1 MKKDGL
7 ERVADGLPQT
17 IEEAAMSDVAF
28 MAQEAKNFKDFVNK
42 FFKEFKQMSKN
53 RESLKWLEDTYKS
66 INESIN
72 EDENPCWKGYEMV
85 GMKMKDGKEVPNCVP
100 KNEVVTEAPIK
111 IKRTITKKEWNKK
124 HKDFKLMGK
133 DGIPY
138 IMVYDDK
145 IGTHLVPVKI
155 IDEVVDK
162 GDLKNA
168 KFRLKK
174 VLKYLDIEYKE
185 TRGGKKYVQINYIP
199 VTTPQY
205 FGPEF
210 VNVRYEDENDL
221 QNIGKALK
229 LKLKESVN
237 EGMVNPR
244 KGHTYYQLTKDF
256 PVKYITGKY
265 GMGLEVP
272 GVLIKNKSGY
282 IDGKK
287 GAYLID
293 YFDALYYVDMKKK
306 FASPV
311 YSLRDQ
317 DKFSR
322 GSITQVDMAP
332 EFSDWNKFV
341 KESVNE
347 NDGVYFKS
355 YTHAIEAAE
364 AAALKKGYTIDDDE
378 MFTKV
383 GMNSKRPSVGKTT
396 KVNLELLRNG
406 KPQKK
411 MLHIQVYGMK
421 NGYELNAYIN

>member
-66 INESIN
+66 VNESIN
-72 EDENPCWKGYEMV
+72 
-85 GMKMKDGKEVPNCVP
+85 
-100 KNEVVTEAPIK
+100 EAPIK
-111 IKRTITKKEWNKK
+111 IKRTITRKDWNKK
-124 HKDFKLMGK
+124 HKDFKLMGMG
-133 DGIPY
+133 GIPY
-138 IMVYDDK
+138 ILAYDDK

-229 LKLKESVN
+229 LKLKESVSEVAKRDYKAEYKKFQSSDKSKKYRAELN
-237 EGMVNPR
+237 KYNR
-244 KGHTYYQLTKDF
+244 QKGTY
-256 PVKYITGKY
+256 GN
-265 GMGLEVP
+265 G
-272 GVLIKNKSGY
+272 
-282 IDGKK
+282 DGKDASHK
-287 GAYLID
+287 GGKIVGFETESKNRGRREKSRL
-293 YFDALYYVDMKKK
+293 KKK
-306 FASPV
+306 
-311 YSLRDQ
+311 
-317 DKFSR
+317 
-322 GSITQVDMAP
+322 
-332 EFSDWNKFV
+332 
-341 KESVNE
+341 
-347 NDGVYFKS
+347 
-355 YTHAIEAAE
+355 
-364 AAALKKGYTIDDDE
+364 
-378 MFTKV
+378 
-383 GMNSKRPSVGKTT
+383 
-396 KVNLELLRNG
+396 
-406 KPQKK
+406 
-411 MLHIQVYGMK
+411 
-421 NGYELNAYIN
+421 